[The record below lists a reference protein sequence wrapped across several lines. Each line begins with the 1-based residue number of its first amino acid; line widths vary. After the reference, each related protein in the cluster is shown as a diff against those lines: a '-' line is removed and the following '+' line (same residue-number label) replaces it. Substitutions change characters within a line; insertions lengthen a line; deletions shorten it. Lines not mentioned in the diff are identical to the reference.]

1 MAKVPYGVRD
11 DLGAAIA
18 GESTL
23 FGRTRCLRAA
33 SDELHSDEVAL
44 AATTTRRKRGKNNA
58 SGVLVVTDQRLL
70 FVQERGFGTA
80 TEEMTLANMSGVI
93 DRKGSIWAR
102 IEVIGA
108 GGITTE
114 FHDISND
121 RVTPVVEAIR
131 SHLSRSFA
139 SAGSAS
145 VVSAADEI
153 KKLAELRDAG
163 ILTEEEF
170 AAKKTQLLGL

>member
-1 MAKVPYGVRD
+1 MWNRPEPLHRRA
-11 DLGAAIA
+11 
-18 GESTL
+18 E
-23 FGRTRCLRAA
+23 GR
-33 SDELHSDEVAL
+33 
-44 AATTTRRKRGKNNA
+44 AATTTRRKQGKNSA
-58 SGVLVVTDQRLL
+58 RGVLVVTGQRLL

-80 TEEMTLANMSGVI
+80 TQRPRGSSG
-93 DRKGSIWAR
+93 GS
-102 IEVIGA
+102 
-108 GGITTE
+108 
-114 FHDISND
+114 D
-121 RVTPVVEAIR
+121 
-131 SHLSRSFA
+131 SHLSHSFA